1 MAIAYWCVLIAA
13 IFPYLMVGI
22 AKIGHKGYNNKR
34 PRAWA
39 QSLDG
44 YRQRASWAQQNS
56 FEIFPFFA
64 AAVIIAKLAGAE
76 AAMVDWL
83 AIAFI
88 ATRVAYAVCYLAD
101 LHLWRSL
108 VWVAGF
114 GFCVALFVVAA

>member
-1 MAIAYWCVLIAA
+1 MTIALWCVLIAA
-13 IFPYLMVGI
+13 VFPYFMVGI
-22 AKIGHKGYNNKR
+22 AKIGQSGYNNKQ

-39 QSLDG
+39 QQLNG

-56 FEIFPFFA
+56 YEIFPFFA
-64 AAVIIAKLAGAE
+64 SGVIIASMLGAE
-76 AAMVDWL
+76 QSTLDTL

-108 VWVAGF
+108 VWIAGF
-114 GFCVALFVVAA
+114 AICVALFFVAS